1 MAYLV
6 VENFKR
12 GLDTRRN
19 ILTSEAGC
27 LVEMDN
33 AHVTRGGEIEKRKA
47 FKLVGNVGIE
57 TFGLEGCG
65 DTVFVFGS
73 AATAQVPAGVTYQ
86 RLIHPDG
93 PSFSMTK
100 VVSFTSYAGKPFVIA
115 EFNDGA
121 RYCYYNG
128 EVVPDSVNGIYRLS
142 HGNVQGF
149 LDHIKSL
156 LPDGY
161 SAIVNAGSIAIVGP
175 QGKVFTVT
183 TTASGK
189 FTASTPVTS
198 QTAVKPIPEV
208 LSKGSFV
215 ISGGSSN
222 PASLWKDGRNM
233 DAAACPGIRSIR
245 VGASSVTA
253 TDGMD
258 LIGWSGTT
266 GLRYNTYT
274 PTYTT
279 GGNWGNLLFNI
290 AKAINDNTTAGL
302 AHKYSALSYLRA
314 YNSGNDTNS
323 MYLYAPNDVGA
334 DANGTIVQIEF
345 DGDPSGIYDIQQLID
360 PSTIAPS
367 PYGGHGGPGGGRHIA
382 TMGTLAGGTTNA
394 ITEVKVDGVDI
405 LGGHVHWVQ
414 SNSNTAQT
422 VADKINSY
430 LSTVEYSASVIDGGK
445 VVLTAAAN
453 SGASSNG
460 RVISITTQGNV
471 AISSVVPMAG
481 GVDPVG
487 GISQRTTIGLAT
499 SGTHAETVGS
509 TFRLTI
515 IESDNTTYPKYVGS
529 TAMGGLK
536 LNYCFTYKSKVNL
549 LADSY
554 LISSALDDP
563 KDWKPS
569 GIGVFFIDMSNN
581 TNGTEDL
588 VAAAPYQGKLAVF
601 SRSSC
606 QIWAIDVDPQ
616 NNALS
621 QVVLNTGTV
630 APGSVISYGELD
642 VFYLSDSGIRSLRA
656 RDSSSQAQVADV
668 GVNIDTI
675 VSQKLSEIPESTIFN
690 TACSVIEPRDNRLI
704 MNVYDKMFV
713 HSSYPTAGIMAWSTY
728 TPEILPVKLM
738 TMKGNMYARYGN
750 SIYQYGGT
758 SGNEYDDSQA
768 SMTLPYLDGGKPAH
782 QKHLEGV
789 DLTSDGSW
797 DFYVGTDP
805 YRPEVRDHI
814 GIISNSTF
822 QLGRVIAVGIGTHI
836 GVKLTSRGSTY
847 GRIGNL
853 IIHFQTN
860 EAD

>member
-1 MAYLV
+1 MSYLV
-6 VENFKR
+6 IENFKR

-19 ILTSEAGC
+19 ILTSEPGC

-57 TFGLEGCG
+57 TYGLEGCG

-73 AATAQVPAGVTYQ
+73 APTAQVPVGVTYQ

-128 EVVPDSVNGIYRLS
+128 EIVEDSVNGIFRMS
-142 HGNVQGF
+142 HGNVAGF
-149 LDHIKSL
+149 LEHIKSL
-156 LPDGY
+156 MPQGY
-161 SAIVNAGSIAIVGP
+161 SCTVNPSGIVITGK
-175 QGKVFTVT
+175 QGKAFTLT
-183 TTASGK
+183 TTTSGK
-189 FTASTPVTS
+189 FTASTPVTT
-198 QTAVKPIPEV
+198 QTAVAPIPEV
-208 LSKGSFV
+208 LGKGSFT
-215 ISGGSSN
+215 ISVGTSG
-222 PASLWKDGRNM
+222 
-233 DAAACPGIRSIR
+233 AAYTSQTRLRFINVYALPDI
-245 VGASSVTA
+245 TA
-253 TDGMD
+253 
-258 LIGWSGTT
+258 
-266 GLRYNTYT
+266 
-274 PTYTT
+274 
-279 GGNWGNLLFNI
+279 
-290 AKAINDNTTAGL
+290 
-302 AHKYSALSYLRA
+302 
-314 YNSGNDTNS
+314 
-323 MYLYAPNDVGA
+323 
-334 DANGTIVQIEF
+334 
-345 DGDPSGIYDIQQLID
+345 IY
-360 PSTIAPS
+360 
-367 PYGGHGGPGGGRHIA
+367 
-382 TMGTLAGGTTNA
+382 
-394 ITEVKVDGVDI
+394 VDGVDI
-405 LGGHVHWVQ
+405 LGLSPGSGLRWDTVPQGGGWNEGPRLSLSIATLINANTSNSGFAAGQWNENQSGKDIGVFHIKYKEGFGTLGNGKLVELEFASNPGSGAGELIDTSTIKHSPYRDDPGHTYHVAYLAGGIFSGGADNLVQSVKVDGVELLGVPVHWMN
-414 SNSNTAQT
+414 SNSFTAQA
-422 VADKINSY
+422 VADQINSY
-430 LSTVEYSASVIDGGK
+430 QSSPEYVATVIDGGK
-445 VVLTAAAN
+445 VVLTAPAN
-453 SGASSNG
+453 TGATFNG
-460 RVISITTQGNV
+460 LTVTVNTTG
-471 AISSVVPMAG
+471 SVVVG
-481 GVDPVG
+481 GVSNMGGGVNPVG
-487 GISQRTTIGLAT
+487 GVSQRTTLGLAT
-499 SGTHAETVGS
+499 SGTPLETVGS
-509 TFRLTI
+509 TLRLTI
-515 IESDNTTYPKYVGS
+515 IESDNTTYPIYVGS

-569 GIGVFFIDMSNN
+569 GVGVFFIDMSNN

-642 VFYLSDSGIRSLRA
+642 VFYLSDSGIRSLKA
-656 RDSSSQAQVADV
+656 RDSSSNAQVTDV

-675 VSQKLSEIPESTIFN
+675 VSQKLSEIPESTVFN

-713 HSSYPTAGIMAWSTY
+713 HSSYPTAGIQAWSTY

-738 TMKGNMYARYGN
+738 TIKGKMYARYGN
-750 SIYQYGGT
+750 SIYLYGGT
-758 SGNEYDDSQA
+758 SGNEYDSSTA
-768 SMTLPYLDGGKPAH
+768 SMTLPYLDAGKPAH
-782 QKHLEGV
+782 QKHFEGV

-814 GIISNSTF
+814 GIIDNSTF

-853 IIHFQTN
+853 ILHFQTN

>member
-6 VENFKR
+6 IENFKR

-47 FKLVGNVGIE
+47 FKLVGNVGVE
-57 TFGLEGCG
+57 TYGLEGCG
-65 DTVFVFGS
+65 NTVFVFGS
-73 AATAQVPAGVTYQ
+73 AATAQVPIGVTYQ

-115 EFNDGA
+115 EFNDGS

-149 LDHIKSL
+149 LEHIESL

-161 SAIVNAGSIAIVGP
+161 SAVVNGSGMTIVGP
-175 QGKVFTVT
+175 QGKNFTVT

-233 DAAACPGIRSIR
+233 DAASCPGIRSIR

-266 GLRYNTYT
+266 GLKFNTYA

-279 GGNWGNLLFNI
+279 GSNWGSLLFNI

-302 AHKYSALSYLRA
+302 AHKYSAYSYLRA

-323 MYLYAPNDVGA
+323 MYVYAPNDVGA
-334 DANGTIVQIEF
+334 DANGTLVQIEF
-345 DGDPSGIYDIQQLID
+345 DANPHQVYDIHQLID
-360 PSTIAPS
+360 PATIDHS
-367 PYGGHGGPGGGRHIA
+367 PYNAGRWIA
-382 TMGTLAGGTTNA
+382 TMGTLANGTTNA
-394 ITEVKVDGVDI
+394 INEVKVDGVDI

-422 VADKINSY
+422 TADKINSY
-430 LSTVEYSASVIDGGK
+430 QSAVEYSASVIDGGK
-445 VVLTAAAN
+445 IVLTASAN
-453 SGASSNG
+453 SGSSFNG
-460 RVISITTQGNV
+460 RVISITTIGNV

-487 GISQRTTIGLAT
+487 GISQRTTVGLAT

-529 TAMGGLK
+529 TAMAGLK

-606 QIWAIDVDPQ
+606 QIWGIDVDPQ

-713 HSSYPTAGIMAWSTY
+713 HSSYPTAGIQAWSTY

-738 TMKGNMYARYGN
+738 TIKGNMYARYGN

-758 SGNEYDDSQA
+758 SGNEYDASQA
-768 SMTLPYLDGGKPAH
+768 SMTLPYLDAGKPAH

-814 GIISNSTF
+814 GIIDNSTF

-853 IIHFQTN
+853 VIHFQTN

>member
-6 VENFKR
+6 IENFKR

-19 ILTSEAGC
+19 ILTSEPGC

-57 TFGLEGCG
+57 TYGLEGCG

-73 AATAQVPAGVTYQ
+73 APTAQVPVGVTYQ

-128 EVVPDSVNGIYRLS
+128 EIVQDSYNGIYRLS
-142 HGNVQGF
+142 HGDIQGF
-149 LDHIKSL
+149 LEHIESL
-156 LPDGY
+156 LPSGY
-161 SAIVNAGSIAIVGP
+161 SAVLNSSGLTLAGP
-175 QGKVFTVT
+175 QGKTFTVT
-183 TTASGK
+183 TTVSGK

-222 PASLWKDGRNM
+222 PAALWKDGRNM
-233 DAAACPGIRSIR
+233 DAASCPGIRSIR
-245 VGASSVTA
+245 VGASSVTS

-266 GLRYNTYT
+266 GLKYNTYT
-274 PTYTT
+274 PTYTP
-279 GGNWGNLLFNI
+279 GSNWGNLLYCI

-323 MYLYAPNDVGA
+323 MYVYAPNDVGA
-334 DANGTIVQIEF
+334 DANGTLVQIEF
-345 DGDPSGIYDIQQLID
+345 DGDPSGVYDIQQLID
-360 PSTIAPS
+360 PATIAPS

-422 VADKINSY
+422 AADKINSY
-430 LSTVEYSASVIDGGK
+430 QSTVEYSASVIDGGK
-445 VVLTAAAN
+445 IVLTASAN
-453 SGASSNG
+453 SGASFNG
-460 RVISITTQGNV
+460 RVISVTTLGNI
-471 AISSVVPMAG
+471 AISSVVPMGG

-487 GISQRTTIGLAT
+487 GISQRTTVGLAT

-509 TFRLTI
+509 TFRMTI

-529 TAMGGLK
+529 TAMAGLK

-606 QIWAIDVDPQ
+606 QIWGIDVDPQ

-642 VFYLSDSGIRSLRA
+642 VFYLSDSGIRSLKA
-656 RDSSSQAQVADV
+656 RDSSSNAQVTDV

-713 HSSYPTAGIMAWSTY
+713 LSSYPTAGIQAWSTY

-738 TMKGNMYARYGN
+738 TIKGKMYARYGN
-750 SIYQYGGT
+750 SIYLYGGT
-758 SGNEYDDSQA
+758 SGNEYDA
-768 SMTLPYLDGGKPAH
+768 CTTSMTLPYLDAGKPAH
-782 QKHLEGV
+782 QKHLEGI

-805 YRPEVRDHI
+805 YRPEVRDHV
-814 GIISNSTF
+814 GIIDNSTF
-822 QLGRVIAVGIGTHI
+822 QLGRVMALGIGTHI

-847 GRIGNL
+847 GRVGNL
-853 IIHFQTN
+853 LLHFQTN

>member
-6 VENFKR
+6 IENFKR

-19 ILTSEAGC
+19 ILTSEPGC

-33 AHVTRGGEIEKRKA
+33 AHVTRGGEVEKRKA

-57 TFGLEGCG
+57 TYGLEGCG

-73 AATAQVPAGVTYQ
+73 APTAQVPAGVTYQ
-86 RLIHPDG
+86 RLVHPDG

-121 RYCYYNG
+121 RYCYYDG
-128 EVVPDSVNGIYRLS
+128 QIVEDSVNGIYRLS
-142 HGNVQGF
+142 HGDVEGF
-149 LDHIKSL
+149 LNHIKSL
-156 LPDGY
+156 LPAGY
-161 SAIVNAGSIAIVGP
+161 TATVTSSSIMIVGP
-175 QGKVFTVT
+175 QGKSFTVST
-183 TTASGK
+183 SVSGK
-189 FTASTPVTS
+189 FSSQTPTTF

-208 LSKGSFV
+208 LAKGSFV

-233 DAAACPGIRSIR
+233 DAASCPGIRSIR
-245 VGASSVTA
+245 VGASSPLA

-266 GLRYNTYT
+266 GLKFNTYA

-279 GGNWGNLLFNI
+279 GSNWGSLLFNI

-302 AHKYSALSYLRA
+302 AHKYSAYSYLRA

-334 DANGTIVQIEF
+334 DANGTLVQVEF
-345 DGDPSGIYDIQQLID
+345 DGNPAGVYDIFQLVD
-360 PSTIAPS
+360 PASIVKS
-367 PYGGHGGPGGGRHIA
+367 PYDPNNQRYIA
-382 TMGTLAGGTTNA
+382 TMGILANGTTNA

-422 VADKINSY
+422 VADKINAYQS
-430 LSTVEYSASVIDGGK
+430 SVEYAASVIDGGK
-445 VVLTAAAN
+445 VVITASAN
-453 SGASSNG
+453 SGSSFNG
-460 RVISITTQGNV
+460 RTISITTLGNV

-487 GISQRTTIGLAT
+487 GVSQKTTVGLST

-515 IESDNTTYPKYVGS
+515 IESDNTTYPIYVGS

-554 LISSALDDP
+554 LISSALDNP

-606 QIWAIDVDPQ
+606 QIWGIDVDPQ
-616 NNALS
+616 NNVLS

-630 APGSVISYGELD
+630 APGSVISYGEMD
-642 VFYLSDSGIRSLRA
+642 VFYLSDSGIRSLKA

-713 HSSYPTAGIMAWSTY
+713 LSSYPTAGIQAWSTY

-738 TMKGNMYARYGN
+738 TIKGKMYARYGN
-750 SIYQYGGT
+750 GIYIYGGA
-758 SGNEYDDSQA
+758 SGSEYDDCTT
-768 SMTLPYLDGGKPAH
+768 SMTLPYLDAGKPAH
-782 QKHLEGV
+782 QKHLEGI

-814 GIISNSTF
+814 GIIDNSTF

-853 IIHFQTN
+853 VLHFQTN

>member
-6 VENFKR
+6 IENFKR

-19 ILTSEAGC
+19 ILTSEPGC

-57 TFGLEGCG
+57 TYGLEGCG

-73 AATAQVPAGVTYQ
+73 APTAQVPVGVTYQ

-128 EVVPDSVNGIYRLS
+128 EIVQDSYNGIYRLS
-142 HGNVQGF
+142 HGDIQGF
-149 LDHIKSL
+149 LEHIESL

-161 SAIVNAGSIAIVGP
+161 SAVLNSSGLTLVGP
-175 QGKVFTVT
+175 QGKNFTVT
-183 TTASGK
+183 TTVSGK

-208 LSKGSFV
+208 LAKGSFV

-253 TDGMD
+253 TDGID
-258 LIGWSGTT
+258 LIGWSGTV
-266 GLRYNTYT
+266 GLKYNTYT

-279 GGNWGNLLFNI
+279 GSNWGSLLFNI

-302 AHKYSALSYLRA
+302 AHRYSAYSYLRA

-323 MYLYAPNDVGA
+323 MYVYAPNDVGA
-334 DANGTIVQIEF
+334 DANGTLVQIEF
-345 DGDPSGIYDIQQLID
+345 DANPHQVYDIYQLID
-360 PSTIAPS
+360 PASIAQS
-367 PYGGHGGPGGGRHIA
+367 PYNNGRYIA
-382 TMGTLAGGTTNA
+382 TMGTLANGTTNA

-422 VADKINSY
+422 AADKINSY
-430 LSTVEYSASVIDGGK
+430 QSTVEYSASVIDGGK
-445 VVLTAAAN
+445 IVLTASAN
-453 SGASSNG
+453 SGSSFNG
-460 RVISITTQGNV
+460 RVISITTLGNI
-471 AISSVVPMAG
+471 AISSVVPMGG
-481 GVDPVG
+481 GVNPVG
-487 GISQRTTIGLAT
+487 GISQRTTVGLAT
-499 SGTHAETVGS
+499 SGTNAETVGS

-606 QIWAIDVDPQ
+606 QIWGIDVDPQ

-642 VFYLSDSGIRSLRA
+642 VFYLSDSGIRSLKA
-656 RDSSSQAQVADV
+656 RDSSSNAQVTDV

-675 VSQKLSEIPESTIFN
+675 VSKKLSETPESTIFN

-713 HSSYPTAGIMAWSTY
+713 LSSYPTAGIQAWSTY

-738 TMKGNMYARYGN
+738 TMKGKMYARYGN
-750 SIYQYGGT
+750 SIYLYGGT
-758 SGNEYDDSQA
+758 SGNEYDNCTA
-768 SMTLPYLDGGKPAH
+768 SMTLPYLDAGKPAH
-782 QKHLEGV
+782 QKHLEGI

-805 YRPEVRDHI
+805 YRPEVRDHV
-814 GIISNSTF
+814 GIIDNSTF
-822 QLGRVIAVGIGTHI
+822 QLGRVMALGIGTHI

-847 GRIGNL
+847 GRVGNL
-853 IIHFQTN
+853 LLHFQTN

>member
-6 VENFKR
+6 IENFKR

-19 ILTSEAGC
+19 ILTSEPGC

-57 TFGLEGCG
+57 TYGLEGCG

-73 AATAQVPAGVTYQ
+73 APTAQVPVGVTYQ

-128 EVVPDSVNGIYRLS
+128 EIVHDSYNGIYRLS
-142 HGNVQGF
+142 HGDIQGF
-149 LDHIKSL
+149 LEHIESL

-161 SAIVNAGSIAIVGP
+161 SAILNSSGLTLVGP
-175 QGKVFTVT
+175 QGKTFTAT
-183 TTASGK
+183 TTVSGK

-208 LSKGSFV
+208 LAKGSFV

-233 DAAACPGIRSIR
+233 DAASCPGIRSIR

-266 GLRYNTYT
+266 GLKFNTYA

-279 GGNWGNLLFNI
+279 GSNWGSLLFNI

-302 AHKYSALSYLRA
+302 AHKYSAYSYLRA

-323 MYLYAPNDVGA
+323 MYVYGPNDVGA
-334 DANGTIVQIEF
+334 DANGTLVQVEF
-345 DGDPSGIYDIQQLID
+345 DANPHQVYDIHQLID
-360 PSTIAPS
+360 PATIAQS
-367 PYGGHGGPGGGRHIA
+367 PYNNGLYIA

-422 VADKINSY
+422 TADKINSY
-430 LSTVEYSASVIDGGK
+430 QSTVEYSASVIDGGK
-445 VVLTAAAN
+445 IVLTASAN
-453 SGASSNG
+453 SGSSFNG
-460 RVISITTQGNV
+460 RVISITTLGNIS
-471 AISSVVPMAG
+471 ISSVVPMGG

-606 QIWAIDVDPQ
+606 QIWGIDVDPQ

-642 VFYLSDSGIRSLRA
+642 VFYLSDSGIRSLKA
-656 RDSSSQAQVADV
+656 RDSSSNAQVTDV

-713 HSSYPTAGIMAWSTY
+713 HSSYPTAGIQAWSTY

-738 TMKGNMYARYGN
+738 TIKGKMYARYGN
-750 SIYQYGGT
+750 SIYLYGGT
-758 SGNEYDDSQA
+758 SGNEYDNCTT
-768 SMTLPYLDGGKPAH
+768 SMTLPYLDAGKPAH

-814 GIISNSTF
+814 GIIDNSTF

>member
-47 FKLVGNVGIE
+47 FKLVGNVGVE
-57 TFGLEGCG
+57 TYGLEGCG

-128 EVVPDSVNGIYRLS
+128 EVVLDSVNGIYRLS

-149 LDHIKSL
+149 LDHIESL

-161 SAIVNAGSIAIVGP
+161 SAIINAGSIAIVGP
-175 QGKVFTVT
+175 QGKDFTVT

-233 DAAACPGIRSIR
+233 DAASCPGIRSIR

-258 LIGWSGTT
+258 LIGWSGAT
-266 GLRYNTYT
+266 GLKFNTYT

-279 GGNWGNLLFNI
+279 GSNWGSLLFNI

-302 AHKYSALSYLRA
+302 AHKYSAYSYLRA

-323 MYLYAPNDVGA
+323 MFVYAPNDVGA

-345 DGDPSGIYDIQQLID
+345 DENPHQVYDIHQLID
-360 PSTIAPS
+360 PASIHQS
-367 PYGGHGGPGGGRHIA
+367 PYNNGRYIA

-422 VADKINSY
+422 TADKINSY

-453 SGASSNG
+453 SGASLNG
-460 RVISITTQGNV
+460 RVISITTLGNV

-487 GISQRTTIGLAT
+487 GISQRTTVGLAT

-606 QIWAIDVDPQ
+606 QIWGIDVDPQ

-713 HSSYPTAGIMAWSTY
+713 HSSYPTAGIQAWSTY

-738 TMKGNMYARYGN
+738 TIKGNMYARYGN

-758 SGNEYDDSQA
+758 SGNEYDASQA

-814 GIISNSTF
+814 GIIDNSTF